1 MTITIDLKIKK
12 SLLLKHLKSFFCGK
26 LYKGLQIKID
36 DTQTTH
42 YCYDVDSVKEVFLVN
57 ETELPEKD
65 LNKGSWGW
73 RQKEFLNVKSL
84 LNYFVIGD
92 HSDTAIS
99 NRFVI
104 ATLSTISHKGATIQL
119 NSELQPYEFYKVKD
133 SYSAYQ
139 ELQQY
144 VDGSL
149 SYPGNIIQDIPDEY
163 KIESKGFDPEYG
175 FRTRP
180 KS

>member
-1 MTITIDLKIKK
+1 M
-12 SLLLKHLKSFFCGK
+12 
-26 LYKGLQIKID
+26 
-36 DTQTTH
+36 
-42 YCYDVDSVKEVFLVN
+42 
-57 ETELPEKD
+57 
-65 LNKGSWGW
+65 
-73 RQKEFLNVKSL
+73 
-84 LNYFVIGD
+84 
-92 HSDTAIS
+92 
-99 NRFVI
+99 
-104 ATLSTISHKGATIQL
+104 
-119 NSELQPYEFYKVKD
+119 D

-149 SYPGNIIQDIPDEY
+149 SYPGNIPQDIPDEY